1 MYPEVHFPM
10 EANLRW
16 SGVEAQCSP
25 NSPMAHRILLVLSP
39 MQDATIHYGTLEGG
53 HRTRTSLGQSP
64 QLNWR
69 LPSNCH
75 QWLRHQGLELE
86 ESPQLNWRPQVIHT
100 PTTQI
105 NRLGFKEPKGK
116 RLLTFHPTESSPRT
130 QTDATDAMA
139 RTQVLKS
146 FTPKFQQSYKSYW
159 GNKRGRTKR
168 KSTKDPQDQ
177 DPTSSPHREEK
188 VIGGN
193 VDLDLLFLFPQRNAS
208 LVGGI
213 GRNQGS

>member
-1 MYPEVHFPM
+1 M
-10 EANLRW
+10 
-16 SGVEAQCSP
+16 EAQCSP

-75 QWLRHQGLELE
+75 QGHK
-86 ESPQLNWRPQVIHT
+86 PI
-100 PTTQI
+100 TQT

-116 RLLTFHPTESSPRT
+116 RLITFHRTESSPRT

-139 RTQVLKS
+139 RTHQALKS

-159 GNKRGRTKR
+159 GNKRGRTKS

-177 DPTSSPHREEK
+177 DPTSSPHREKK

-193 VDLDLLFLFPQRNAS
+193 MDLDLLFLFPQRNAS